1 MSSLIL
7 LEVPKKGQIPDLTCQ
22 PRTISDE
29 TPATRFAMADTVEQ
43 YMQELLWEAMAMSH
57 LWGVVLD
64 YAWTKPYY
72 IGFIKTW
79 ASSNKL
85 WGVDHEPWR

>member
-1 MSSLIL
+1 MFLSLQLGLQLNHLHNGLRSMSSLIL

-64 YAWTKPYY
+64 YA
-72 IGFIKTW
+72 
-79 ASSNKL
+79 
-85 WGVDHEPWR
+85 